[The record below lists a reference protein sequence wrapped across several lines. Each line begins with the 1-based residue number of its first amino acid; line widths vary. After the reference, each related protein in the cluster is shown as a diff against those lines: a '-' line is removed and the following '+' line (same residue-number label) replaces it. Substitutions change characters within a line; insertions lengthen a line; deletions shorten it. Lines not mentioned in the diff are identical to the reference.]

1 MAGSFRGGVHP
12 DEAKSLSNSSK
23 IIDLAPPSEVVLP
36 VSQHIG
42 APAKV
47 VVEPKAI
54 VRKGQVVAEAG
65 GFVSAPVH
73 ASISGTVA
81 KIENRVTPLGTIVTC
96 VVIEGDGE
104 DAWADGLDTPRD
116 TAGMSPDDIRNA
128 VRDAGIVGQGGAAFP
143 THVKLSPPADKSID
157 TVILN
162 GVECEPFATCDHRL
176 MLERPTDIIGGLKLI
191 MTALDCRKVSI
202 GIELNKP
209 DAIKTMR
216 DALKNEAGINVVPLK
231 VKYPQGG
238 EKQLINAVTGREVP
252 SGGLPMDVGCVVQN
266 VGTAAAVYEAVALNR
281 PLISRT
287 VTVTGQGV
295 ISPVNVHARIGD
307 SFARLIEQAGG
318 YSDTAAKLINGGP
331 MMGIAQFTDAVP
343 VLKGTSCILVLNGDH
358 ADLGEERPCI
368 GCARCVEVCPMGL
381 MPTTIARLVEFE
393 RWDDM
398 KDHGILDCME
408 CGSCSYI
415 CPAKRMLV
423 ERIKFGKARLAAIR
437 TQEQAKQQ
445 AASA

>member
-12 DEAKSLSNSSK
+12 DDAKSLSSGSE
-23 IIDLAPPSEVVLP
+23 IVELAPPTEVVIP
-36 VSQHIG
+36 VRQHIG
-42 APAKV
+42 APAKAI
-47 VVEPKAI
+47 VEPGATVK
-54 VRKGQVVAEAG
+54 KGQMIAEAG

-73 ASISGTVA
+73 ASISGTVK
-81 KIENRVTPLGTIVTC
+81 KIEDRVTPQGTKVTC
-96 VVIEGDGE
+96 IIIESDGE
-104 DAWADGLDTPRD
+104 DVWADGLDTPRD
-116 TAGMSPDDIRNA
+116 STPMTADDIKKT
-128 VRDAGIVGQGGAAFP
+128 VSDAGIVGLGGAAFP

-176 MLERPTDIIGGLKLI
+176 MLERPSDIVEGLKLI
-191 MTALDCRKVSI
+191 MTALDCRKASI

-216 DALKNEAGINVVPLK
+216 EALKNEAGINVVPLK

-238 EKQLINAVTGREVP
+238 EKQLIKAVTGREVP
-252 SGGLPMDVGCVVQN
+252 SGGLPMDAGCVVQN
-266 VGTAAAVYEAVALNR
+266 VGTAAAVYEAVVLNR
-281 PLISRT
+281 PLISRI
-287 VTVTGQGV
+287 VTVTGRGV
-295 ISPVNVHARIGD
+295 TAPVNVHARIGD
-307 SFARLIEQAGG
+307 SFARLIEQAEG

-343 VLKGTSCILVLNGDH
+343 VLKGTSCILVLNSDH

-381 MPTTIARLVEFE
+381 MPTTIARQVEFE
-393 RWDDM
+393 RWDDT

-423 ERIKFGKARLAAIR
+423 ERIKFGKSRLAAIR
-437 TQEQAKQQ
+437 AQEQARQK
-445 AASA
+445 AVSV